1 MNQRVGIFS
10 GTFDPIHQ
18 GHIAFAKQALEYYE
32 LDKIFFLVEPRPRR
46 KQGVRAFEHRQY
58 MVQLAV
64 SGDPALGSIVLEQD
78 RFTAHQT
85 LPILKARFKG
95 AQLFML
101 MGDDMLHHLGSW
113 PHIDDLLKGV
123 SFIVGLRK
131 DSYDQALAYLQA
143 IEKTRNFKLDY
154 RIFHS
159 EHSDYASS
167 KIRMAYKRGRPPAG
181 LDRRVRAYIEK
192 EGLYA
197 PGDEV

>member
-1 MNQRVGIFS
+1 MRQRVGIFS

-18 GHIAFAKQALEYYE
+18 GHIVFAKQALEYYE
-32 LDKIFFLVEPRPRR
+32 LDKVFFLVEPRPRR

-64 SGDPALGSIVLEQD
+64 SGDPSLGSIILEQD

-113 PHIDDLLKGV
+113 PHVDDLLKGV
-123 SFIVGLRK
+123 GFIVGLRK

-143 IEKTRNFKLDY
+143 IEKTRNVKLDY

-159 EHSDYASS
+159 KQSDYASS
-167 KIRMAYKRGRPPAG
+167 KIRLAYKRGKTPAG

-192 EGLYA
+192 MGLYIA
-197 PGDEV
+197 LN